1 MADHRKY
8 QPGKCSRPE
17 ATLPADSPDFSIES
31 TTMRLK
37 SMKLRRAEIEK
48 QEADRLAAESGDT
61 SRIAGNRPA
70 GRVRHDDDER
80 AALAS
85 RQAYRTEMAEQAA
98 ENAQEAQRQAKQTR
112 QEIFEAKVEA
122 IRDRHPDALAKFYAV
137 PCSDMMADYLSE
149 SDKAGEMAAY
159 LGSNPHEARR
169 IASLGLPT
177 LIVMEGGYALDAL
190 GANVAAFL
198 GGLE

>member
-70 GRVRHDDDER
+70 GRVRHDERGQAVWDWQVGTGEFSKLSATRALKKLSVPDLKIEDTHKTPELKLETSGRDEGGGFDPYNQR
-80 AALAS
+80 GSGKREGEAATRQGITGAKDRDRTAAL
-85 RQAYRTEMAEQAA
+85 
-98 ENAQEAQRQAKQTR
+98 
-112 QEIFEAKVEA
+112 
-122 IRDRHPDALAKFYAV
+122 DRLYKKKP
-137 PCSDMMADYLSE
+137 
-149 SDKAGEMAAY
+149 
-159 LGSNPHEARR
+159 
-169 IASLGLPT
+169 
-177 LIVMEGGYALDAL
+177 
-190 GANVAAFL
+190 
-198 GGLE
+198 